1 MFDNG
6 MWQMPMFL
14 LVASVF
20 NIAFLV
26 VAAKDAWRAHDGD
39 TPQRHDG
46 RIALLTMAVAE
57 LVWVLPCFVQ
67 CFLVWAGGNGHW
79 WSPHDG
85 LGCDIQGFYSLFSS
99 LAGMMCAAQ
108 MAFATFCF
116 VSTSPPKFR
125 AATASCVLMA
135 VGFIVSLLALLS
147 AGGYKY
153 SGEGFCYADWHS
165 TFAVIL
171 MDLVLV
177 PSTVVVIVSY
187 VAVMKSAHYSAA
199 LPHKG
204 VWALFG
210 GYFLLSWSLWY
221 IGSVISFTDSVS

>member
-79 WSPHDG
+79 KAFFSP
-85 LGCDIQGFYSLFSS
+85 L
-99 LAGMMCAAQ
+99 
-108 MAFATFCF
+108 
-116 VSTSPPKFR
+116 P
-125 AATASCVLMA
+125 
-135 VGFIVSLLALLS
+135 
-147 AGGYKY
+147 AGGNYTLTFRCA
-153 SGEGFCYADWHS
+153 EGCPARVFIEQHTRLLDV
-165 TFAVIL
+165 TFG
-171 MDLVLV
+171 D
-177 PSTVVVIVSY
+177 VVS
-187 VAVMKSAHYSAA
+187 
-199 LPHKG
+199 
-204 VWALFG
+204 WAPDFG
-210 GYFLLSWSLWY
+210 ARKHCRCRCRWQ
-221 IGSVISFTDSVS
+221 